1 VVVAKVSSGATTRAD
16 AAANSARAAFSITG
30 RKPST
35 TSAQAATANAPTTNT
50 AMRTN
55 MAWRNGTAPA
65 VGGAGSGATVWGE
78 ADMID

>member
-1 VVVAKVSSGATTRAD
+1 MIIAHPFSPHPAPTMNTAAPTT
-16 AAANSARAAFSITG
+16 
-30 RKPST
+30 P
-35 TSAQAATANAPTTNT
+35 ANAPTTNT